1 MKKRIAH
8 SRNQRRGAII
18 VLVLVGV
25 TIAALTSLAMTRR
38 QITRFRF
45 QRQVERDRQ
54 AELLMESIRDR
65 VAWRLLSDD
74 NYTGE
79 MVVWQP
85 ADSGMNEPA
94 KLVVNVETTEGEWS
108 VEVVVQY
115 GVEDPHLARRRLD
128 WVITRPQD

>member
-94 KLVVNVETTEGEWS
+94 ELVVNVETTEGEWS

>member
-1 MKKRIAH
+1 MKQRIAH

-94 KLVVNVETTEGEWS
+94 ELVVNVETTEGEWS

>member
-94 KLVVNVETTEGEWS
+94 ELVVNVETTEGEWS

-115 GVEDPHLARRRLD
+115 GVEDPHLVRRRLD

>member
-38 QITRFRF
+38 QITHFRF

-94 KLVVNVETTEGEWS
+94 ELVVNVETTEGEWS

>member
-1 MKKRIAH
+1 MKQRIAH

-94 KLVVNVETTEGEWS
+94 ELVVNVETTEREWS